1 MNLSMVWLLTGDF
14 ERGWQEYEWR
24 WKKKGTALRA
34 CGRPLWHG
42 SPLEGRTILLQAE
55 QGLGDT
61 LQFIRYA
68 AVAKER
74 GGRVVLECP
83 ARLAPL
89 RRTARGVDWLIDAG
103 DPPPACEVYAPL
115 LSLPR
120 ILGTT
125 LASVPSQGPYL
136 RVDAGLVEPAS
147 SRVSECASGS
157 RGGRTGPAGLAAAAV
172 RSGLPLAAGQRG
184 QLLAPD
190 HAPVPAAQK
199 LRKNRLGQQKHR
211 HECLCHTGNTGLAGR
226 WHRHSCR
233 GSDFFSASQ
242 SREPA
247 GGDRT
252 SRRGVAE

>member
-1 MNLSMVWLLTGDF
+1 MRPSEQVLAKAI
-14 ERGWQEYEWR
+14 EHQ
-24 WKKKGTALRA
+24 RA
-34 CGRPLWHG
+34 GR
-42 SPLEGRTILLQAE
+42 LE
-55 QGLGDT
+55 
-61 LQFIRYA
+61 A
-68 AVAKER
+68 AVAKGR
-74 GGRVVLECP
+74 GGRVVLERP

-89 RRTARGVDWLIDAG
+89 LSQMPLTFCGAVPLDREPTPWWASWAPAEWPARGPAAG
-103 DPPPACEVYAPL
+103 QGTRPTELALCGGGKVSGISL

-211 HECLCHTGNTGLAGR
+211 LECLCHTGNTGLAGR